1 MSYVYIFK
9 YLALE
14 RFQRLICYS
23 TLRYPY
29 NAIVYDMRS
38 NQCKIVFFFQMVRAR
53 FFFQNSSYFFL
64 YKRAVNGV
72 D

>member
-9 YLALE
+9 KLALE

-29 NAIVYDMRS
+29 NAIVYDMRN
-38 NQCKIVFFFQMVRAR
+38 NQCKIVLFFQMVRAR
-53 FFFQNSSYFFL
+53 FFFPKFILFFL
-64 YKRAVNGV
+64 VQTSG
-72 D
+72 